1 MQSPLTLAGLTLA
14 GLTLA
19 GLTLAR
25 LMLARLTPAR
35 LTPARLTPACLTMPS
50 LFPTLIPAGQTLAW
64 QTLAHSAGQP
74 WPISPPAW
82 VSTSLAKERSQFVLW
97 LPVLMG
103 VGVLTYFALR
113 QDPPV
118 WVGLALLLPSA
129 IGVALARRRP
139 MARGAL
145 AALAAFALGLTS
157 AQVATWRA
165 PPLILLPTHAVTLT
179 GTVRGVDPLPEGRRL
194 LLEAVHLDGAEAAL
208 PRLVRVRLRT
218 GDPAV
223 VATGDTVRIR
233 ALLRTPASPAYPGG
247 WDLQRDAF
255 FSGLGG
261 SGFALGPAERIAAAD
276 PAGLARRL
284 QLLRERVG
292 ARFIKGIPGA
302 AGTIAATLF
311 TGLAGAIPPGDH
323 QAFRDSGL
331 AHLLAV
337 AGLHIGIVMGWTMFL
352 TRAGLALCERSALHW
367 PTKQIAAFVALA
379 AGGGYMV
386 LTGEHVPIARSFAM
400 AMLYTLAVL
409 LGRRAIS
416 LRGLGL
422 AGVIL
427 MLTEPQEVP
436 GVSFQMSFAA
446 VLALISGYEVLRPRL
461 AALHGHGGWR
471 GKLTLH
477 LAMLGLTSFLAG
489 TASAPIG
496 AYHFGRVQVYFVVSN
511 MVAVPLTA
519 FWVMPLGLLALVLM
533 PVGLGLDRLA
543 MLPMGWG
550 IEAILWVAR
559 TTAALPAATLPVS
572 HAPAWGLALVG
583 LGMAWLGLW
592 RSRIRLAGIAVLVV
606 GLASPL
612 LARPADVLVSAD
624 GRLIAVRTA
633 DGVFAELGNGA
644 SRFIRDDWTDYWGE
658 DAMQPMPK
666 VGAAADGAVVCDAA
680 GCLLRPRAGAVAA
693 LLVRGKVSPASCRAA
708 AVEVA
713 AEPARGLCAKP
724 WPALVDRFTVW
735 RYGAVA
741 VWLQPHGV
749 VIVSDRS
756 LRGVRPWVVPLP
768 ERRAAPVL
776 PPSLPMAPREPPAS
790 AD

>member
-1 MQSPLTLAGLTLA
+1 MRGSGRAWPPGWLAAALA
-14 GLTLA
+14 
-19 GLTLAR
+19 
-25 LMLARLTPAR
+25 
-35 LTPARLTPACLTMPS
+35 
-50 LFPTLIPAGQTLAW
+50 
-64 QTLAHSAGQP
+64 
-74 WPISPPAW
+74 
-82 VSTSLAKERSQFVLW
+82 VERGRAVLW

-113 QDPPV
+113 QEPPA
-118 WVGLALLLPSA
+118 WVGVALLLPA
-129 IGVALARRRP
+129 GVGLGLARR
-139 MARGAL
+139 GTLLGGTL

-157 AQVATWRA
+157 AQVATWRV
-165 PPLILLPTHAVTLT
+165 PPLAVLPTHAVTLT
-179 GTVRGVDPLPEGRRL
+179 GVVRGVDPLPEGRRL
-194 LLEAVHLDGAEAAL
+194 LLEEVRLDGAETPL
-208 PRLVRVRLRT
+208 PRQIRVRLRN
-218 GDPAV
+218 GDPIV
-223 VATGDTVRIR
+223 VATGDTVRLR
-233 ALLRTPASPAYPGG
+233 ALVREPASPAYPGG

-261 SGFALGPAERIAAAD
+261 SGFALGPATLVARGD

-284 QLLRERVG
+284 QRLREHVG
-292 ARFIKGIPGA
+292 ARFIAGIPGA

-311 TGLAGAIPPGDH
+311 TGMSGAIPLGDH
-323 QAFRDSGL
+323 QAFRNSGL

-352 TRAGLALCERSALHW
+352 TRASLALCERAALHW
-367 PTKQIAAFVALA
+367 PAKQIAAFAALM
-379 AGGGYMV
+379 AGGCYMV

-400 AMLYTLAVL
+400 ATLYTVAVV

-427 MLTEPQEVP
+427 MLAEPQEVP

-461 AALHGHGGWR
+461 AALHGEGGWR
-471 GKLTLH
+471 GKLMLH

-496 AYHFGRVQVYFVVSN
+496 AYHFGRVQVYFVISN

-519 FWVMPLGLLALVLM
+519 FWVMPLGLLALALM
-533 PVGLGLDRLA
+533 PLGLALGMGLDRLA
-543 MLPMGWG
+543 MVPMGWG

-559 TTAALPAATLPVS
+559 TTSALPAATLPVP

-592 RSRIRLAGIAVLVV
+592 RSRIRLAGIAVLAV

-612 LARPADVLVSAD
+612 LARQADLLVSAD
-624 GRLIAVRTA
+624 GRLIAVHTA
-633 DGVFAELGNGA
+633 AGVFVEQGSGA
-644 SRFIRDDWTDYWGE
+644 SRFIRDDWTDYWGA
-658 DAMQPMPK
+658 DAMRPMPK
-666 VGAAADGAVVCDAA
+666 AGVAADGAVVCDMA
-680 GCLLRPRAGAVAA
+680 GCLLRPRPDATAA

-713 AEPARGLCAKP
+713 AQPARGLCPKP

-741 VWLQPHGV
+741 IWLRPQGV
-749 VIVSDRS
+749 VIVSDRW
-756 LRGVRPWVVPLP
+756 LRGTRPWVVPLP
-768 ERRAAPVL
+768 GRQATAAKTRSPAAPK
-776 PPSLPMAPREPPAS
+776 AAAAGGE
-790 AD
+790 